1 MNYTCT
7 ICNRDF
13 TLKNMYDKHVIYCEA
28 LLIDMKNSQNEPTEK
43 KYTDAQKDKLIRLLL
58 VQNHTMKKQ
67 LTSLT
72 NKMKGIERRKR
83 VNMGVW
89 LNKNVKPL
97 ISWKQY
103 IKELCVQESDF
114 QTALENSL
122 ANGVQECL
130 QNNLLNQNEIILP
143 IYAFRQKDKTLYV
156 YEENTWSRI
165 EKEAFIK
172 SIHNIVYKIQQHY
185 FTWRNAKMGL
195 LESSDEWKNRDMEY
209 SQRMMGMDSSHHAS
223 MGKIYGVLYEM
234 LKKDFEE
241 IQVCDDDNQ
250 SNASTLTE

>member
-1 MNYTCT
+1 MNYTCN

-28 LLIDMKNSQNEPTEK
+28 LLVDMKNSQNEPTEK

-67 LTSLT
+67 LTLLT

-122 ANGVQECL
+122 ADGVQECL

-143 IYAFRQKDKTLYV
+143 IYAFRQKDKTLYI

-223 MGKIYGVLYEM
+223 MGKIYGVIYEM

>member
-67 LTSLT
+67 LTLLT

-97 ISWKQY
+97 TSWKQY

-122 ANGVQECL
+122 ADGVQECL

-223 MGKIYGVLYEM
+223 MGKIYGVIYEI

>member
-67 LTSLT
+67 LTLLT

-122 ANGVQECL
+122 ADGVQECL

-223 MGKIYGVLYEM
+223 MGKIYGVIYEI